1 MVRPGA
7 CATVGVAEAVDRLQ
21 KAMDIGGEVRNRRFG
36 QAPSS
41 GLKRRFGRPHS
52 IPPISLAIDVWQIQ
66 AQRRQPMSTR
76 PHFCWPRAKR
86 LQGQIAVITSVEQPI
101 FGLDLTVTMT
111 VDYTLLDA
119 SDGEKIFHKMLTAG
133 YTATVNQSFYGV
145 ERLKIANEGAARENI
160 RSLLDQLRL
169 LELPKG

>member
-21 KAMDIGGEVRNRRFG
+21 KAVDIGGEVRNRRFG

-66 AQRRQPMSTR
+66 AQRWQPMSTR

-86 LQGQIAVITSVEQPI
+86 LQGQIATRS
-101 FGLDLTVTMT
+101 
-111 VDYTLLDA
+111 
-119 SDGEKIFHKMLTAG
+119 AG
-133 YTATVNQSFYGV
+133 
-145 ERLKIANEGAARENI
+145 RAACGTKW
-160 RSLLDQLRL
+160 SRL
-169 LELPKG
+169 LEGDRCLLMGH